1 MKCLVCKS
9 EIDDMSP
16 CLTSLRGSICMG
28 CEGAEVDI
36 YHVTP
41 VNATGRG
48 YCDQDISV
56 VAEMI
61 KECDFGE
68 GYTVRKEIMLAT
80 RFFNLPEFV
89 GF

>member
-1 MKCLVCKS
+1 
-9 EIDDMSP
+9 
-16 CLTSLRGSICMG
+16 MG

-36 YHVTP
+36 YQVTP
-41 VNATGRG
+41 ANETGRG
-48 YCDQDISV
+48 YCDQDISIISN
-56 VAEMI
+56 MI

-68 GYTVRKEIMLAT
+68 GYTVRKERMLAT

>member
-36 YHVTP
+36 YQVTP
-41 VNATGRG
+41 ANETGRG
-48 YCDQDISV
+48 YCDQDV
-56 VAEMI
+56 TVLADMI
-61 KECDFGE
+61 TECDYGE
-68 GYTVRKEIMLAT
+68 GYTIIKEKMRAT
-80 RFFNLPEFV
+80 RFFNLPEFT